1 MSKESQAKDWGVLVV
16 QISFFQD
23 LVEGFIRK
31 VSLVQVPDGRLLP
44 FLPRVA

>member
-1 MSKESQAKDWGVLVV
+1 MSKESQAKDWGSLVV
-16 QISFFQD
+16 QITFFQD

-44 FLPRVA
+44 SLPRVA